1 MGRVHS
7 SPGPADGEGKGWGSL
22 VGTRTG
28 GLCEPH
34 PSQRSAL
41 ESLAGL
47 RSGSE
52 GAVVTVARSKGAGRQ
67 SNLCP
72 NDQSLLGRRI
82 EQRLRSTRIP
92 LLHIISWPVSDD
104 SPSEFH
110 QMHQNGNLKG
120 MSTLLLAAGQQGK
133 FMKTQFCSCGG
144 AVFTDCFCSCS
155 QHTNFFTDNSG
166 ENRQVQLH
174 WSSKRSRAKFH

>member
-1 MGRVHS
+1 MACPSRPGSRPRARSSDGQRQELDRRHGKQGRGRDVVGRVHS

-72 NDQSLLGRRI
+72 NDQSLLG
-82 EQRLRSTRIP
+82 STY
-92 LLHIISWPVSDD
+92 
-104 SPSEFH
+104 
-110 QMHQNGNLKG
+110 
-120 MSTLLLAAGQQGK
+120 
-133 FMKTQFCSCGG
+133 
-144 AVFTDCFCSCS
+144 
-155 QHTNFFTDNSG
+155 
-166 ENRQVQLH
+166 
-174 WSSKRSRAKFH
+174 RAKITLNENPPAAHHLMASLRRFTL